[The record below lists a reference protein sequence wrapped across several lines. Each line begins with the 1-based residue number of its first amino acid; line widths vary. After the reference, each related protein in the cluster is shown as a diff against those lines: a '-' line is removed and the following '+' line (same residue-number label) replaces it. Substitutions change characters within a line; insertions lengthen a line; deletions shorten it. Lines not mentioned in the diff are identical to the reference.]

1 MNIFGLAKAST
12 WTKLSLDVF
21 GSVAQAESWTRCL
34 FLDTR
39 NGKKTIWFHFVFVIC
54 VK

>member
-21 GSVAQAESWTRCL
+21 GSVAQAESWTRCQVR
-34 FLDTR
+34 DTR
-39 NGKKTIWFHFVFVIC
+39 NGKTARRQCSILFLSYV
-54 VK
+54 